1 MTMCKNEFQERVSR
15 YVAWP
20 LKGRG
25 QLCLVALVAGST
37 AMAAELLPVIT
48 VTQDNTRIERSC
60 EIRIPSGT
68 VIPDPDGNGV
78 LQVAADNVEVTFASG
93 GELRGAARSTPWD
106 ELTGIGIR
114 IEGRT
119 NVVIRGAR
127 VHGFQC
133 GLVATAADGLRIEG
147 GDFSDNYR
155 QHLRSTPQGED
166 GADWLFPHHNDGRK
180 WRDEYGG
187 AVCIERSSG
196 VTIRDIRVRRGQN
209 GILLDRVSDSRIFDN
224 DCSFLSGWG
233 LALWRSCS
241 NVVCGNAFD
250 FCVRGHVEGV
260 YNRGQDSAG
269 ILCFEQSS
277 DNTFAANS
285 ATHGGDGFFGF
296 GGREAIGEVW
306 MDRERERL
314 RRETGRQEVDDLIQA
329 PDDVVRDFSARGCNR
344 NLLLRNDFSYAP
356 AHGIEITFSEGN
368 QIVGNRIVEN
378 AICGI
383 WGGYSSGTLI
393 QDNQFIGNGG
403 MAYGLERGAIN
414 MEHASANTI
423 TRNLFQNNK
432 CAVHLWWDNDVGL
445 LKLPGVAGNDRGASS
460 NLIAGNT
467 LVLDPGHPFGALRE
481 GPKLIGLQL
490 RDDSEGGRV
499 HDNAWFANDI
509 RIDPAVGR
517 EFALG
522 PGCEVLTN
530 GVVPMAGV
538 SGFQPIGRRRP
549 VGARPELRG
558 RDKIIMDEWGPW
570 DHESP
575 LVRRRDAGVGEAR
588 FDLLGF
594 AGMPFVQVL
603 DGAVSAQLESDPTG
617 LQLVLRAQP
626 GVTPWRVRLRQGG
639 FERKLEGTIVAAEW
653 AVTFFPWTAE
663 VDPREDLAGWRKLAA
678 GDNAVH
684 GTVAML
690 DFPYGGGGPRN
701 LEVARELDGPAPGAD
716 HFGMVAR
723 TRLMLPAG
731 RWRFKTLSDD
741 GVRVSV
747 DGRPVIENWTW
758 HGPTPN
764 ETIFEQKVSGDVELR
779 VEHFEID
786 GYAVLQ
792 FEIEEAG
799 GDE

>member
-1 MTMCKNEFQERVSR
+1 MHKNNLQAV
-15 YVAWP
+15 VAAWA
-20 LKGRG
+20 
-25 QLCLVALVAGST
+25 VACVAGFT
-37 AMAAELLPVIT
+37 VMAAELPVVT
-48 VTQDNTRIERSC
+48 VTQDNTRIDRSC
-60 EIRIPSGT
+60 EVLIPAGT
-68 VIPDPDGNGV
+68 IIPDTDGNGV
-78 LQVAADNVEVTFASG
+78 LHIGADNVEITFAADS
-93 GELRGAARSTPWD
+93 ELRGASRSKPWD

-114 IEGRT
+114 LEGHT
-119 NVVIRGAR
+119 SVVVKGAR
-127 VHGFQC
+127 VHGFKC
-133 GLVATAADGLRIEG
+133 GLVATAANGLRVEG

-155 QHLRSTPQGED
+155 QRLRSTPQGED
-166 GADWLFPHHNDGRK
+166 GADWLFPHHNDDRK

-187 AVCIERSSG
+187 AVCIERSKG

-209 GILLDRVSDSRIFDN
+209 GILLDRVNDSRILDN

-241 NVVCGNAFD
+241 NAVSGNAFD

-277 DNTFAANS
+277 DNRFVGNS

-314 RRETGRQEVDDLIQA
+314 RREAGRQDVDDLIEV
-329 PDDVVRDFSARGCNR
+329 PDDVARELSARGCNR
-344 NLLLRNDFSYAP
+344 NLLYRNDFSYAP

-368 QIVGNRIVEN
+368 RIIGNRIVEN

-383 WGGYSSGTLI
+383 WGGYSSDTLI
-393 QDNQFIGNGG
+393 HDNQFTGNGG

-414 MEHASANTI
+414 MEHASANRI
-423 TRNLFQNNK
+423 TSNLFENNK
-432 CAVHLWWDNDVGL
+432 CAVHLWWDNDAGL
-445 LKLPGVAGNDRGASS
+445 LKLPGVAGNDRGASG
-460 NLIAGNT
+460 NVLAGNT
-467 LVLDPGHPFGALRE
+467 LVLHSGHPFGALRE
-481 GPKLIGLQL
+481 GEKLIGLQL
-490 RDDSEGGRV
+490 RDDPGGEHVR
-499 HDNAWFANDI
+499 DNAWFANEVHI
-509 RIDPAVGR
+509 MPGLGQ

-522 PGCEVLTN
+522 AGCEVITN
-530 GVVPMAGV
+530 GVIPEAVVPR
-538 SGFQPIGRRRP
+538 FQAIGGRHP
-549 VGARPELRG
+549 AGARPELRG
-558 RDKIIMDEWGPW
+558 RDQIIMDEWGPW
-570 DHESP
+570 DHENP
-575 LVRRRDAGVGEAR
+575 LIRRRNAGVGEAR

-594 AGMPFVQVL
+594 AGMPAVQGVK
-603 DGAVSAQLESDPTG
+603 GAISAQLESDPTG

-626 GVTPWRVRLRQGG
+626 GIAPWQVRVRQGD
-639 FERKLEGTIVAAEW
+639 FERTLAGTIVAAEW
-653 AVTFFPWTAE
+653 TVTFFPWSAE
-663 VDPREDLAGWRKLAA
+663 VDPREDLAGWRKLAG
-678 GDNAVH
+678 GDGAVR
-684 GTVAML
+684 GMVAAL

-701 LEVARELDGPAPGAD
+701 LDVSRKLDGPAPGAD

-723 TRLMLPAG
+723 TRLQLPAG

-747 DGRPVIENWTW
+747 DGRPILENWTW

-764 ETIFEQKVSGDVELR
+764 ETVFEQPADGEVELL

-792 FEIEEAG
+792 FEIEEVG